1 MHLNVVLGN
10 IIDSLICVKRL
21 KDAGEEFIVVLDY
34 DLEID
39 NFFENNVQYISPEY
53 ASKLVN
59 EFHSVKYYKSLYI
72 YPGMYKNMN

>member
-10 IIDSLICVKRL
+10 LIDSSICVKRL
-21 KDAGEEFIVVLDY
+21 KDAGEEFIAVLDY

-39 NFFENNVQYISPEY
+39 SFFENDVQYISPEY
-53 ASKLVN
+53 ASKLIN
-59 EFHSVKYYKSLYI
+59 KFHSVRYYKSLYI